1 MEVIL
6 DHLLKR
12 AKYLYQHPTD
22 YQPTFT
28 PYMLMPFFNNRFTL
42 DDYLSLDDGVLSTYF
57 IHWTKSE
64 DDILADL
71 ARRFLNRRPFKSA
84 LYDNQTG
91 AMLEKLTD
99 LITTAGFNAEYYT
112 ATNSS
117 YKLPYDTYHPQS
129 SKPQSQIE
137 LIQPNGE
144 LVELTEVSTL
154 VAAIAG
160 RQAGD
165 ERFFFPKEMLAEHD
179 LAETA
184 DAMYVLNQD
193 ISSYA
198 VYESSLVS
206 LPITYK
212 SIDQLNTIKNNLVI
226 SKLMITDEPA
236 AIDDFSAKLT
246 APIKRAFNIV
256 RSEPYY
262 LEFVNPSASKGA
274 ALASLGQELGVTRT
288 EMMAIGNAQN
298 DESMITYAGIGVAM
312 SNSIPSTIQLAD
324 ELVADNNHDGVAE
337 AVEKFALA

>member
-1 MEVIL
+1 MASVIDHTYHNQQVVQMISSQVDADRMDYLQRDAYYTGTNYGKFDLDRVLSVMRPIQGGIAFEISGMHAVEDYIISRLQMYLQIYFHPVSRSMEVIL

-12 AKYLYQHPTD
+12 AKYLYQHPND

-99 LITTAGFNAEYYT
+99 LIATAGFNAEYYT

-179 LAETA
+179 NIEIFEPI
-184 DAMYVLNQD
+184 YQEFQHY
-193 ISSYA
+193 IS
-198 VYESSLVS
+198 
-206 LPITYK
+206 
-212 SIDQLNTIKNNLVI
+212 
-226 SKLMITDEPA
+226 
-236 AIDDFSAKLT
+236 
-246 APIKRAFNIV
+246 
-256 RSEPYY
+256 
-262 LEFVNPSASKGA
+262 
-274 ALASLGQELGVTRT
+274 
-288 EMMAIGNAQN
+288 
-298 DESMITYAGIGVAM
+298 
-312 SNSIPSTIQLAD
+312 
-324 ELVADNNHDGVAE
+324 NNHIIIPD
-337 AVEKFALA
+337 